1 MHIESPTTTVNKSAT
16 ALYNDLT
23 QVSNYEKLMPEN
35 IAKFEVKDADTFL
48 FGLSGMPEI
57 MLRIREKSAP
67 NKIVLAAP
75 SDKLSFNLTADIQE
89 LTSDTASVKLLFN
102 GEFNAMMAMMI
113 KGPITKFLDTL
124 SANMVKL

>member
-1 MHIESPTTTVNKSAT
+1 MQIESPTTTVNKSAT

-57 MLRIREKSAP
+57 MLRIREKSEP
-67 NKIVLAAP
+67 SKIVLAAP

-89 LTSDTASVKLLFN
+89 LTPDTASVKLLFN